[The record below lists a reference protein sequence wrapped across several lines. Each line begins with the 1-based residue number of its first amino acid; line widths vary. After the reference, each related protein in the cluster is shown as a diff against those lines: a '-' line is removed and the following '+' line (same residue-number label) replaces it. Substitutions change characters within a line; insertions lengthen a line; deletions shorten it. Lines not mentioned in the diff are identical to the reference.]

1 MKKTIVAALMLLSFQ
16 AFAQTPIAGIL
27 NRFTDPDKGHTV
39 FVEKGNHA
47 IGFSGNYYNF
57 NAAGYTDGDGFSLLS
72 LLNMGD
78 GVVHAWNVVP
88 RISWF
93 VADDI
98 SIGANLLYSGYVADT
113 NINLDFR
120 EVLPVLYEWLGDGS
134 DIANV
139 GISSRHMVHHNWG
152 LAFSARKYISFF
164 GSKTFGVFGEAR
176 LFAKYGNTFS
186 CPRNAEKLGKT
197 RTSQTAQVGVDIA
210 GGLAVKLKDNSALT
224 ISVPIIGL
232 TWNGAWQ
239 NSERRYEAIKKDEE
253 GKSMKNPDGS
263 FIKEEVV
270 VPGGGKMSYLRV
282 SRATNVLDLLMA
294 AKNKVDEQLD
304 QEGGGHI

>member
-1 MKKTIVAALMLLSFQ
+1 MKKTIIAALMLLSFQ

-27 NRFTDPDKGHTV
+27 NRFSDPDKGHTV

-120 EVLPVLYEWLGDGS
+120 EVLPVLYEWLGDNS

-176 LFAKYGNTFS
+176 LFAKYGKTFS

-239 NSERRYEAIKKDEE
+239 NSERRYEAIKKDGE
-253 GKSMKNPDGS
+253 GNKMKNPDGT
-263 FIKEEVV
+263 FITEEVV

-282 SRATNVLDLLMA
+282 SRATNVLDLIGIQIGYTHFIGP
-294 AKNKVDEQLD
+294 KPQK
-304 QEGGGHI
+304 

>member
-1 MKKTIVAALMLLSFQ
+1 MKKTIVAALMMLSFQ

-232 TWNGAWQ
+232 TWNCAWQ

-270 VPGGGKMSYLRV
+270 VPGGGKMSFFRV
-282 SRATNVLDLLMA
+282 DRATNVFDIIGIQFGYVRYIQP
-294 AKNKVDEQLD
+294 KKK
-304 QEGGGHI
+304 

>member
-1 MKKTIVAALMLLSFQ
+1 MKKTIVAALMMLSFQ

-282 SRATNVLDLLMA
+282 SRATNVLDLIGIQIGYTHFIGS
-294 AKNKVDEQLD
+294 KPKKK
-304 QEGGGHI
+304 

>member
-1 MKKTIVAALMLLSFQ
+1 MKKTIVAALMMLSFQ

-88 RISWF
+88 RLSWF

-282 SRATNVLDLLMA
+282 SRATNVLDLIGIQIGYTHFIGP
-294 AKNKVDEQLD
+294 KPKKK
-304 QEGGGHI
+304 

>member
-27 NRFTDPDKGHTV
+27 NRFTDPDKGRTV

-47 IGFSGNYYNF
+47 IGFSGNYYSF
-57 NAAGYTDGDGFSLLS
+57 NADGYADGDGFSLLS
-72 LLNMGD
+72 LINMGD

-88 RISWF
+88 RLSWF

-120 EVLPVLYEWLGDGS
+120 EILPSLYAWLDDS
-134 DIANV
+134 SIANV
-139 GISSRHMVHHNWG
+139 AISSRHMVHHNWG

-186 CPRNAEKLGKT
+186 CPRTEKQFGKT
-197 RTSQTAQVGVDIA
+197 RVSQTAQAGIDIA

-239 NSERRYEAIKKDEE
+239 SSERRYEAIKKDEE
-253 GKSMKNPDGS
+253 GNRMKNPDGT
-263 FIKEEVV
+263 FITEEVV

-282 SRATNVLDLLMA
+282 SRATNVLDLIGIQIGYTHFIGPKP
-294 AKNKVDEQLD
+294 KNK
-304 QEGGGHI
+304 

>member
-1 MKKTIVAALMLLSFQ
+1 MKKTIIAALILLSFQ

-47 IGFSGNYYNF
+47 LGFSGNYYSF
-57 NAAGYTDGDGFSLLS
+57 NAAGYADGDGFSLLS

-120 EVLPVLYEWLGDGS
+120 EVLLAMWALRAEIVNEQWAVAEVAEQNAW
-134 DIANV
+134 IAD
-139 GISSRHMVHHNWG
+139 
-152 LAFSARKYISFF
+152 
-164 GSKTFGVFGEAR
+164 T
-176 LFAKYGNTFS
+176 
-186 CPRNAEKLGKT
+186 
-197 RTSQTAQVGVDIA
+197 
-210 GGLAVKLKDNSALT
+210 
-224 ISVPIIGL
+224 
-232 TWNGAWQ
+232 
-239 NSERRYEAIKKDEE
+239 
-253 GKSMKNPDGS
+253 
-263 FIKEEVV
+263 
-270 VPGGGKMSYLRV
+270 
-282 SRATNVLDLLMA
+282 
-294 AKNKVDEQLD
+294 
-304 QEGGGHI
+304 

>member
-1 MKKTIVAALMLLSFQ
+1 MKKIIAAALMLLSFQ

-27 NRFTDPDKGHTV
+27 NRFSDPDKGHTV

-120 EVLPVLYEWLGDGS
+120 EVLPVLYEWLGDNS

-239 NSERRYEAIKKDEE
+239 NSERRYEAIKKDGE
-253 GKSMKNPDGS
+253 GNKMKNPDGT
-263 FIKEEVV
+263 FITEEVV

-282 SRATNVLDLLMA
+282 SRATNVLDLIGIQIGYTHFIGPKH
-294 AKNKVDEQLD
+294 KNK
-304 QEGGGHI
+304 